1 VVKVTP
7 ILFCLAAAALGRTA
21 TGLAQQTGAGGN
33 AVADSGSNSTDNA
46 GGANNGSTLEEVTV
60 TAPLENGQSLG
71 GSTVS
76 QGEMREFDRN
86 ALDSAFELA
95 SGTSVSE
102 VGPRNETDIWIRG
115 FDRWRVP
122 IYQDGIPIYLP
133 YDDRIDFGR
142 FTTMDIAQLQIAKGY
157 ASVIDGPGAMGGEIN
172 LVSRVATQPL
182 EAEGRVGATL
192 DSTGAYNG
200 TVDDVF
206 VGSRQNDW
214 YLQGAGSFDKQNHFR
229 LSDDFTPGTL
239 QAAGNRLQSWSQD
252 YKINLKAGFL
262 PSAGSDYSVNVINQ
276 VGHKGNPEPDGYIPP
291 SALNTVKYWTWPAW
305 DYQSAYWLSQNALD
319 DRGSYLKTRAYYERF
334 YNSLDSYDSLS
345 YTTQKTP
352 KSFDSTYDDR
362 SAGAIVELAETL
374 PGAPDTIRA
383 SAQFRWDQHNETE
396 STRNTPAAPWYQE
409 PWESAQENTSS
420 LALENIYRP
429 SGRWSVTAGGSYDYR
444 HLIGDS
450 EWVSGGAAPPFG
462 YSYAYPVADKHAL
475 NGELAI
481 ERQYS
486 DTGAVHLTYADR
498 ARFPTLFEMY
508 STRFSTFV
516 NNPHLLPERSH
527 YGQLGVVD
535 TLAGTHVV
543 ANLFLAQVDHAIDAI
558 GISPTVSEDENVGV
572 ERREGYEL
580 EVSRHLAAALSAG
593 IDYSDL
599 VREVEGGGAVPT
611 DTPAHKLFAY
621 IEWRPAGN
629 WQVVPSVDSE
639 SRRWLQSSIN
649 SLIYYQGGAFTR
661 LDMKVSYEP
670 IAAVELEV
678 GVTNL
683 TDENYEIEDEYHAPG
698 REYFANVRASL

>member
-1 VVKVTP
+1 VKVSP
-7 ILFCLAAAALGRTA
+7 VILCLATAAFGAP
-21 TGLAQQTGAGGN
+21 GLVFAQQSAAGGN
-33 AVADSGSNSTDNA
+33 GAAGADSV
-46 GGANNGSTLEEVTV
+46 STLEEVTV
-60 TAPLENGQSLG
+60 TAPHENGQSLG
-71 GSTVS
+71 GSDVTQS
-76 QGEMREFDRN
+76 DMREFDRN

-102 VGPRNETDIWIRG
+102 VGARNETDIWIRG

-172 LVSRVATQPL
+172 LVSRVVTQPL
-182 EAEGRVGATL
+182 EAEGRVGSTF
-192 DSTGAYNG
+192 DSTGAYQG

-206 VGSRQNDW
+206 VGSRQSNW

-229 LSDDFTPGTL
+229 LSDDYSGGTL
-239 QAAGNRLQSWSQD
+239 QGRGDRLQSWSQD
-252 YKINLKAGFL
+252 YKINVKAGYL
-262 PSAGSDYSVNVINQ
+262 PNEGSDYSVNVIDQ
-276 VGHKGNPEPDGYIPP
+276 VGQKGNPPTDGYIPP
-291 SALNTVKYWTWPAW
+291 SSLSSVKYWTWPAW

-362 SAGAIVELAETL
+362 SAGSIIELGETL
-374 PGAPDTIRA
+374 PGGADSIRA

-409 PWESAQENTSS
+409 PWESAEESTTS
-420 LALENIYRP
+420 LAVENIYHP
-429 SGRWSVTAGGSYDYR
+429 ADRWSVTAGGSYDYR

-450 EWVSGGAAPPFG
+450 EWVSSGAAPPFG
-462 YSYAYPVADKHAL
+462 YSYAYPVANKDAL
-475 NGELAI
+475 NGEFAL

-508 STRFSTFV
+508 STRFSTFL
-516 NNPHLLPERSH
+516 NNPALQPERSH
-527 YGQLGVVD
+527 YGQMGVVD
-535 TLAGTHVV
+535 TLAGTHLV
-543 ANLFLAQVDHAIDAI
+543 ANVFLVRVDHAIDAV
-558 GISPTVSEDENVGV
+558 GISPTVSEDQNVGV
-572 ERREGYEL
+572 EHREGYEL
-580 EVSRHLAAALSAG
+580 ELSRNLLTALSAG
-593 IDYSDL
+593 INYSDL
-599 VREVEGGGAVPT
+599 VRVVQAGGVLPT

-621 IEWRPAGN
+621 VDWHPAHN
-629 WQVVPSVDSE
+629 WQIVPSVDSE
-639 SRRWLQSSIN
+639 SRRWLQSAVN
-649 SLIYYQGGAFTR
+649 SLLYYQGGAFTR
-661 LDMKVSYEP
+661 VDMKVSYEP
-670 IAAVELEV
+670 LPKVELEL

-683 TDENYEIEDEYHAPG
+683 TDENYEIEDGYHAPG
-698 REYFANVRASL
+698 REYFANARASL